1 MNIRSIMTDQVISV
15 KENTSL
21 LEVQDIFSTHDFHH
35 IPVVDHDGKVVGIIS
50 RLDYHLILD
59 HFTIF
64 RVDKASRTNEHFL
77 GALIA
82 SDVMSKNVAVISPDS
97 QVEEANRIFLENL
110 MHALPVVENSQ
121 LVGIVTTHNLLSY
134 YSGMIAGQKMLDKSG
149 EK

>member
-1 MNIRSIMTDQVISV
+1 MTDQVISV

-64 RVDKASRTNEHFL
+64 RVDKARRTNAHFL

-82 SDVMSKNVAVISPDS
+82 GDVMSKNVAVINPDS

-110 MHALPVVENSQ
+110 MHALPVVENGQ

-134 YSGMIAGQKMLDKSG
+134 YSGVIAGQKMLEKSG
-149 EK
+149 DEK